1 MKVLRNIV
9 SVSYTH
15 LDVYKRQ
22 PQQTRALNSNIVE
35 AHVVMSRGCDWNCT
49 FCTERLELSKGEIRR
64 PITQVKEEILEIAAN
79 FPSLRIQFVD
89 DNLFPQ
95 IAAFSDKRIKV
106 EHALDWAKELFVTLK
121 DVNNSTKDSF
131 GWRGICLLYTSR
143 CV

>member
-1 MKVLRNIV
+1 MPSEAKSLKSNHDWYK
-9 SVSYTH
+9 SFT
-15 LDVYKRQ
+15 LDRRIYSTQEVNYE

-106 EHALDWAKELFVTLK
+106 EHALDLSL
-121 DVNNSTKDSF
+121 
-131 GWRGICLLYTSR
+131 IHI
-143 CV
+143 